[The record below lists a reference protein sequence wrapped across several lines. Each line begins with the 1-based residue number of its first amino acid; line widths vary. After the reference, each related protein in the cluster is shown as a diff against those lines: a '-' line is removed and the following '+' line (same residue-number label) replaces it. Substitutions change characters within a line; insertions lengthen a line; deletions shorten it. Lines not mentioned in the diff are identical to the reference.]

1 EAIRSPESKYRD
13 YYIIR
18 KGKYEGNKLLPP
30 SNWASTFTGSAWERI
45 GDSDE
50 FYLHLF
56 CKEQADLN
64 WENPEVVE
72 EITDILNF
80 WLDKGVDGF
89 RFDVFNMFSK
99 VYPIQDDFEK
109 DTFQRGAQYYVDGPR
124 MHEFLKI
131 LNQKA
136 LSLHDTFTV
145 GESFHPSEK
154 AAHEYVKEENQELDS
169 IFEFAHLDADNIG
182 GKKFFQKPFD
192 LKQFKEGFFHPQLTN
207 YYDGW
212 NTLVLENHDNPRCV
226 SRFSIDTKKYRY
238 EAATMLATITYMGF
252 GTPFIY
258 MGQEAGLTNCDFKN
272 MDELKD
278 PVSHFVYE
286 LMTGY
291 GMPAKLAFH
300 FIKYGA
306 RDHARVPMQ
315 WDDTVNGGFNK
326 GHETWQCI
334 NPLYKEI
341 NVKKDMESE
350 KSIYRYYQKLL
361 QIKKNNE
368 TAVYGLTK
376 EYDHNH
382 HRIIAYSRN
391 YHTGKLFI
399 IGNFSKYPCT
409 YGIPSEFKDAELLL
423 NNYEELD
430 QKNQKVHL
438 KPYQALVFEKKYM

>member
-1 EAIRSPESKYRD
+1 
-13 YYIIR
+13 
-18 KGKYEGNKLLPP
+18 
-30 SNWASTFTGSAWERI
+30 
-45 GDSDE
+45 
-50 FYLHLF
+50 
-56 CKEQADLN
+56 
-64 WENPEVVE
+64 
-72 EITDILNF
+72 
-80 WLDKGVDGF
+80 
-89 RFDVFNMFSK
+89 
-99 VYPIQDDFEK
+99 
-109 DTFQRGAQYYVDGPR
+109 
-124 MHEFLKI
+124 
-131 LNQKA
+131 
-136 LSLHDTFTV
+136 
-145 GESFHPSEK
+145 
-154 AAHEYVKEENQELDS
+154 
-169 IFEFAHLDADNIG
+169 
-182 GKKFFQKPFD
+182 
-192 LKQFKEGFFHPQLTN
+192 
-207 YYDGW
+207 
-212 NTLVLENHDNPRCV
+212 
-226 SRFSIDTKKYRY
+226 
-238 EAATMLATITYMGF
+238 MLATITYMGF

-326 GHETWQCI
+326 GHETWQCT

-382 HRIIAYSRN
+382 HRIIAYSRT
-391 YHTGKLFI
+391 YHAGKLFI

-409 YGIPSEFKDAELLL
+409 YRMPSEYKDAELLL
-423 NNYEELD
+423 NNYEVLD
-430 QKNQKVHL
+430 QKNLKIHL
-438 KPYQALVFEKKYM
+438 KPYQALVLEKKYM